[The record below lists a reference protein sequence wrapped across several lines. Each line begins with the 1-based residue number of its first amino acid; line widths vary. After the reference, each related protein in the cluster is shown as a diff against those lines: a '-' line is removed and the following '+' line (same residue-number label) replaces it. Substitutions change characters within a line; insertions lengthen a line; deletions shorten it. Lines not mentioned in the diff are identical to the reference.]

1 VAKQLHKHH
10 KRSKLQ
16 NKLAEV
22 GLVLYVLA
30 FAGVITALAIEPE
43 WLDIRMLAIAYLG
56 VQFIASLGMGYW
68 AAKTPDNKVL
78 GYIGTVSLAVL
89 FTFLGLFLA
98 VAFGGII
105 VISHL

>member
-1 VAKQLHKHH
+1 MADKLHKHH
-10 KRSKLQ
+10 KRTKLQ
-16 NKLAEV
+16 DNLAKA

-30 FAGVITALAIEPE
+30 FAVVIAALSIEPE
-43 WLDIRMLAIAYLG
+43 WLDIRMLAVAYLST
-56 VQFIASLGMGYW
+56 QFIASLGMGYW
-68 AAKTPDNKVL
+68 AAKTPANKVL